1 MVDIVETDGAPAA
14 STAGAVAQ
22 LYVEHAK
29 RLEQIVRV
37 DVHAP
42 EALVEDACQ
51 FAWSRLVFHAH
62 RVRRETVLPWLV
74 TTAVRHAFKLLRR
87 ERRLL
92 SLEALVEQAAEPVS
106 PLPSPDEVAEERQ
119 RLVDLDRL
127 PERQQRLVWLQGL
140 GLSYVEMAEREG
152 CTTRTVERQLLRAR
166 RTMRA
171 TALG

>member
-1 MVDIVETDGAPAA
+1 
-14 STAGAVAQ
+14 
-22 LYVEHAK
+22 
-29 RLEQIVRV
+29 
-37 DVHAP
+37 
-42 EALVEDACQ
+42 
-51 FAWSRLVFHAH
+51 
-62 RVRRETVLPWLV
+62 
-74 TTAVRHAFKLLRR
+74 
-87 ERRLL
+87 
-92 SLEALVEQAAEPVS
+92 
-106 PLPSPDEVAEERQ
+106 VAEERQ